1 MFDVV
6 LVQSA
11 GVSPWVSVGV
21 GILAIVVGVLTNIW
35 ASDRNATKFQA
46 SIEATVKTK
55 FEEIEKD
62 ISRLE
67 KVDDEQWTAINQ
79 GKRELGKVR
88 EDIATLKG
96 KQEGFVRAAAPGKEN

>member
-1 MFDVV
+1 MEQLM
-6 LVQSA
+6 LVQNV
-11 GVSPWVSVGV
+11 GVSPWISLIVGL
-21 GILAIVVGVLTNIW
+21 LAIVVGVLTNIW
-35 ASDRNATKFQA
+35 ASDRNTAKFQA

-55 FEEIEKD
+55 FAEIEKD

-88 EDIATLKG
+88 EDLATLKG